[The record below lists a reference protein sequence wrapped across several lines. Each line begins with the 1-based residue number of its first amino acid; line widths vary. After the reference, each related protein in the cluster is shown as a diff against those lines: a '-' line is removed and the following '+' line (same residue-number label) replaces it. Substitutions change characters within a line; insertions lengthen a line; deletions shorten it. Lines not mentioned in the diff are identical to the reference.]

1 MRIWVEQLQ
10 SQNTELAVG
19 DEHHHHKAPP
29 YIQKIRLQSSMSIDN
44 TLRRPLSF
52 TELDLK
58 QNSYNPGDIA
68 LLFGAQSLA
77 TEPQF
82 LAI

>member
-10 SQNTELAVG
+10 SQNTELAAG
-19 DEHHHHKAPP
+19 EEHHKAPP
-29 YIQKIRLQSSMSIDN
+29 YIQKIRLQSSISIDCIS
-44 TLRRPLSF
+44 RSPLSF